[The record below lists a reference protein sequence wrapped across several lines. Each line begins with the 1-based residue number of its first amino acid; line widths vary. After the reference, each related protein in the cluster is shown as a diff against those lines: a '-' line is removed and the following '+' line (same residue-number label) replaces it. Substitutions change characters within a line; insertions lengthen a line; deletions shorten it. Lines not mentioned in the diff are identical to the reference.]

1 MSRMHNPPHPGET
14 LLEDVIPALG
24 LTVKAAAEQLGVS
37 RVQLSRVIHGHAPI
51 SPDLALRLE
60 QWIAGPTA
68 DVWLKM
74 QATHDL
80 WQARKNGLPT
90 VTPAQRRPETAT
102 H

>member
-1 MSRMHNPPHPGET
+1 MSRMCNPPHPGET

-68 DVWLKM
+68 DVWLQM
-74 QATHDL
+74 QTNHDL
-80 WQARKNGLPT
+80 WHARKAGLPT
-90 VTPAQRRPETAT
+90 VTPAQRRTEPVA